1 MEERQDG
8 SRAKA
13 GQARQEMDGYYSA
26 PPEMWII
33 KEGEALPEGYVLLA
47 QGKALHAEAK
57 GEDYAKWRLS
67 KLCRA
72 CGGNAITCVSTSKFI
87 RNSIG
92 FSFYMNKV
100 TGRPALIAKP
110 GPDGTLSYDDLMGQ
124 FSKER
129 SEELARKLATHKG
142 GNRMLAISGAVLFI
156 LCVIGFI
163 LSGGI

>member
-1 MEERQDG
+1 MDKEQGMADSARAASGEDG
-8 SRAKA
+8 
-13 GQARQEMDGYYSA
+13 GGFFSA

-33 KEGEALPEGYVLLA
+33 KEGEALPEGYVLLS
-47 QGKALHAEAK
+47 QGEELHADARS
-57 GEDYAKWRLS
+57 EDYAKWRLS

-72 CGGNAITCVSTSKFI
+72 CGGNAITEVKSEQFV

-92 FSFYMNKV
+92 FSYYMSRV
-100 TGRPALIAKP
+100 RGRPALIARP
-110 GPDGTLSYDDLMGQ
+110 GRDGTLTYADIMGQ

-129 SEELARKLATHKG
+129 SAELAHRLASQKSGT
-142 GNRMLAISGAVLFI
+142 RMLVISGAVLFI

>member
-1 MEERQDG
+1 MEGKQG
-8 SRAKA
+8 RAGVKA
-13 GQARQEMDGYYSA
+13 GNAEQEMDGFYSA
-26 PPEMWII
+26 PPEMWVI
-33 KEGEALPEGYVLLA
+33 KEGEALPEGYVLLC
-47 QGKALHAEAK
+47 QGEVLHAEAK

-72 CGGNAITCVSTSKFI
+72 CGGNAITCVATSKFI

-92 FSFYMNKV
+92 FSYYMTTVK
-100 TGRPALIAKP
+100 GRPALIAKP
-110 GPDGTLSYDDLMGQ
+110 GPDGTLSYADLMGQ

-129 SEELARKLATHKG
+129 SEELARKLATQKG